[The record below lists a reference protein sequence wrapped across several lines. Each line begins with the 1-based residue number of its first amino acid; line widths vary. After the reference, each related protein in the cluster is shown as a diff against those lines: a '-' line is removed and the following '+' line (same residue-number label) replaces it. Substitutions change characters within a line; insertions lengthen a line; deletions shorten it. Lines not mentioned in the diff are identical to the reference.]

1 MFLGQSVARL
11 ISSWRLYSMQLIA
24 RIVYRRLPLSTL
36 ASSGLQHIPP
46 SDAIFQFPL
55 YMGWINYRLC
65 AGGGRYVVGVELYVR
80 AGLAQGG
87 GGVKA
92 NSGRRAWAI
101 LLPIYP
107 QIGMYT
113 TAFECNG
120 ESDQQ

>member
-1 MFLGQSVARL
+1 M
-11 ISSWRLYSMQLIA
+11 
-24 RIVYRRLPLSTL
+24 
-36 ASSGLQHIPP
+36 
-46 SDAIFQFPL
+46 
-55 YMGWINYRLC
+55 
-65 AGGGRYVVGVELYVR
+65 GVELYVR

-92 NSGRRAWAI
+92 NSNSGRRAWAI